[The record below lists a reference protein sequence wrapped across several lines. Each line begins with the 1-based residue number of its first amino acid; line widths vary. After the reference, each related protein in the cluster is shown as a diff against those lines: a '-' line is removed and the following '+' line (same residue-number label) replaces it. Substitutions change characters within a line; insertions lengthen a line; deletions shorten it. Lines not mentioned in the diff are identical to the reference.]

1 MLLHHLVASMSTGAI
16 GTMTQSST
24 LIGYAIASQSS
35 ALGPLIASSLGTYSW
50 YLDSSAS
57 FHMTPHSTHLSSL

>member
-1 MLLHHLVASMSTGAI
+1 MLLHHLVASMLTGAI

-35 ALGPLIASSLGTYSW
+35 ALGPPIAPSLGTYS
-50 YLDSSAS
+50 
-57 FHMTPHSTHLSSL
+57 